1 MTQPAAKPDPN
12 NILNLLF
19 AFRLSKTMFEAV
31 SLGVFDALA
40 DRPQSAT
47 ALAKRLEVNA
57 DALGRLLDACVG
69 LQLLAKKGTDYANTP
84 EASAYLCS
92 QSPDRL
98 TGYINYS
105 NDVMWSMWANLKD
118 AVREGTNRWKQ
129 TYDLDGPLFS
139 SFYRTEESLREF
151 LMGMHGFGR
160 ISSPHVA
167 AAFDL
172 GAFKHL
178 VDLGGGTGHLAIAA
192 CEQYPG
198 LTATLYDLPEAL
210 PLAREIVGASPVAD
224 RIHFEGGDFFQDP
237 LPEADLFSLGR
248 ILHDWTETKILRLL
262 SRVFERLPKGGGI
275 LIAEKLLDDD
285 KSGPSWAQ
293 MQSLNMLVC
302 TEGKERTL
310 GEYAELLHKAGF
322 RGVRGSRTPSPL
334 DAVLAQK
341 P

>member
-1 MTQPAAKPDPN
+1 MAENPARPDPQN
-12 NILNLLF
+12 VLSLLF
-19 AFRLSKTMFEAV
+19 AFRQSKTMFDAV
-31 SLGVFDALA
+31 SLGVFDALEA
-40 DRPQSAT
+40 RPQSVG
-47 ALAKRLEVNA
+47 ALAERLHANA
-57 DALGRLLDACVG
+57 DALQRLLDACVG
-69 LQLLAKKGTDYANTP
+69 LKLLAKKGADYANTP
-84 EASAYLCS
+84 EASAYLCR

-98 TGYINYS
+98 TGYVNYS

-129 TYDLDGPLFS
+129 TYGWDGPLFS

-151 LMGMHGFGR
+151 LMGMHGFGQ

-172 GAFKHL
+172 TRFKHL

-192 CEQYPG
+192 CRQYPG
-198 LTATLYDLPEAL
+198 LTATVYDLPEAL
-210 PLAREIVGASPVAD
+210 PLAREIVSATPVAA
-224 RIHFEGGDFFQDP
+224 RIHFEAGDFFQDP

-248 ILHDWTETKILRLL
+248 ILHDWTEEKITRLL
-262 SRVFERLPKGGGI
+262 ARVFERLPKGGS
-275 LIAEKLLDDD
+275 LLVAEKLLDDD
-285 KSGPSWAQ
+285 KSGPSLAQ

-310 GEYAELLHKAGF
+310 SEYAELLSKVGF
-322 RGVRGSRTPSPL
+322 RDVRGSRNQSPL
-334 DAVLAQK
+334 DAILALK